1 MCPGEHLHTTGDNE
15 RDCKIELDGAPTVH
29 CFHNHCRGI
38 LDAINRELRSRI
50 GKAEYVKAETPG
62 VEASTTAWQDPQ
74 PLPEDLPAVP
84 PFDYQCLPE
93 TLGPWIKDI
102 AERMQC
108 PPDFP
113 AVGAMIALGSVLGR
127 KIGIRPKRRD
137 DWVEIAN
144 LWGCIIARP
153 GLLKTPALQQAL
165 VLLRRLIAKAWER
178 YEQELRE
185 HDISEILRVQRK
197 KLLEE
202 DIRKDLKAKK
212 EVDAKGKV
220 EKHLDAAHDKPV
232 CRRYE
237 VNDSTIPKLGEL
249 LAENPNGLLLVR
261 DELSGLL
268 RELDNE
274 EHAGDRA
281 AYLEMW
287 DGKGELTYDRI
298 GRGTVRVPSNTLS
311 ILGGIQPDVVT
322 PYVREAVR
330 GGTGNDGL
338 LQRMQVFVWPDV
350 SKEWRNVDEWPDT
363 EAKNQAFGVFEY
375 LDKLTPETV
384 GVDSSDGIPF
394 LRFTADAQECFD
406 AWRAELEKKL
416 RSDVEHPAFEAHLSK
431 YRKLVPAL
439 ALLIHLAD
447 RKSGRVSL
455 SALSKALLWADYLE
469 AHARRI
475 YSVVLRPDMAAA
487 RELAKHLQRG
497 DLSARFNL
505 REAYRRG
512 WAGLS
517 DKEDAEAAA
526 EILCDLDWIRP
537 AVDAPRRVPGAPGRS
552 PSPIFEV
559 NPQVFEPPLDPTD
572 ATDTINSD
580 GSVSDLQGVS
590 EISEVDSVSSGSD
603 PARGI

>member
-1 MCPGEHLHTTGDNE
+1 MHPIAEVNLSERQRIAVELLGDIDWQSKRAALSNVRESTCTPLLMASVTARSTSIMCQRFIAFTIIVAESWTELTTNSVQGSARRNTSSLVKLPNGKT
-15 RDCKIELDGAPTVH
+15 RSLCQRTCPLCHRSIIE
-29 CFHNHCRGI
+29 
-38 LDAINRELRSRI
+38 
-50 GKAEYVKAETPG
+50 
-62 VEASTTAWQDPQ
+62 
-74 PLPEDLPAVP
+74 
-84 PFDYQCLPE
+84 CLPE
-93 TLGPWIKDI
+93 TLCPWIKDI

-137 DWVEIAN
+137 DWLEIAN

-197 KLLEE
+197 KILEE

-212 EVDAKGKV
+212 EADAKGKV

-281 AYLEMW
+281 KYLEMW

-338 LQRMQVFVWPDV
+338 LQRIQLFVWPDV

-363 EAKNQAFGVFEY
+363 EAKNQAFAVFEY
-375 LDKLTPETV
+375 LDKLTPETSRR
-384 GVDSSDGIPF
+384 GQFGRDSF
-394 LRFTADAQECFD
+394 
-406 AWRAELEKKL
+406 
-416 RSDVEHPAFEAHLSK
+416 PAF
-431 YRKLVPAL
+431 YR
-439 ALLIHLAD
+439 
-447 RKSGRVSL
+447 
-455 SALSKALLWADYLE
+455 
-469 AHARRI
+469 
-475 YSVVLRPDMAAA
+475 
-487 RELAKHLQRG
+487 
-497 DLSARFNL
+497 
-505 REAYRRG
+505 
-512 WAGLS
+512 
-517 DKEDAEAAA
+517 
-526 EILCDLDWIRP
+526 
-537 AVDAPRRVPGAPGRS
+537 
-552 PSPIFEV
+552 
-559 NPQVFEPPLDPTD
+559 
-572 ATDTINSD
+572 
-580 GSVSDLQGVS
+580 
-590 EISEVDSVSSGSD
+590 
-603 PARGI
+603 